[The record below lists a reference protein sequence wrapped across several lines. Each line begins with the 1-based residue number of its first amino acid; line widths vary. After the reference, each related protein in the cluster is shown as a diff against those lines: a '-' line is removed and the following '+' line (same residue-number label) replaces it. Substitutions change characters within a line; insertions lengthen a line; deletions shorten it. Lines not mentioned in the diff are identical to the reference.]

1 MKYLKKLFGKYGTVI
16 PATGEMIYD
25 VGCTMYDFGIP
36 KFEQLSRVRSTW
48 KSYLENTVQLYLQLV
63 R

>member
-25 VGCTMYDFGIP
+25 VGCTMYDLRCTIYD
-36 KFEQLSRVRSTW
+36 VRFWYS
-48 KSYLENTVQLYLQLV
+48 KV
-63 R
+63 